1 MSRPRLDPEEFAPE
15 IAPQMLLALI
25 ELCAEFGVA
34 PMRICSGLGFGTE
47 DLLAGMLVSV
57 RQAWRIIRRSLQ
69 MTGHADLGLE
79 LGLRENLSHFGLPG
93 FAMSTARNFGEAVN
107 IGLRYQGQT
116 GGLTD
121 TSLQVDGNQVVFTTK
136 ARMRDDSVQ
145 PFLIEE
151 VFSSVQTIT
160 RILVGPHMRMQS
172 VELAYPAPEH
182 ARRYRELFDC
192 PVRFGSTR
200 NAMVIESRWLD
211 APIATHSPVMEAQLR
226 AMLEQREIAQAV
238 PEAKAAVEQVLKR
251 PGSATL
257 SIEEVARALE
267 LSVRTLRR
275 RLQEAGTSFRSIS
288 DCVRAEAAQQLLR
301 EERVTVAEASERLG
315 FSDARAFRRA
325 FKRWLGQ
332 APGEVRQQA
341 APIK

>member
-1 MSRPRLDPEEFAPE
+1 MSRPRLDPQEFAPE

-34 PMRICSGLGFGTE
+34 PMRICSGMGFGTE
-47 DLLAGMLVSV
+47 DLLAGMLISV
-57 RQAWRIIRRSLQ
+57 RQSWRIIRRALQ
-69 MTGHADLGLE
+69 MTGRADLGLE

-93 FAMSTARNFGEAVN
+93 FAMSTARTFGEAAS
-107 IGLRYQGQT
+107 IGLRFQNQA
-116 GGLTD
+116 GGLTE
-121 TSLQVDGNQVVFTTK
+121 TSLQMDGQDAVFITK
-136 ARMRDDSVQ
+136 TRVRDDAVQ

-151 VFSSVQTIT
+151 IFSSVQAIAG
-160 RILVGPHMRMQS
+160 ILVGPAMRMKS

-192 PVRFGSTR
+192 PVRFGCSR
-200 NAMVIESRWLD
+200 NAIVIESRWLD

-226 AMLEQREIAQAV
+226 AMLEQRENAQAV

-275 RLQEAGTSFRSIS
+275 RLQEDGTSFRSIS
-288 DCVRAEAAQQLLR
+288 DRIRAEAAQLLLR
-301 EERVTVAEASERLG
+301 EQKVTVAEASERLG

-332 APGEVRQQA
+332 APGEMRQETYSA
-341 APIK
+341 K